1 MSKSKSKSR
10 RGIAAKVLCAA
21 LAVTLAAALTG
32 CGRLA
37 KEDQKEAQADLL
49 IGALV
54 WARNGEFEAP
64 PEDESVTLKR
74 VETEDG
80 TRIEVSDPDMLGA
93 RSAKAFSTE
102 NKTAKIENRP
112 LKR

>member
-49 IGALV
+49 IGA
-54 WARNGEFEAP
+54 WCGRGAAN
-64 PEDESVTLKR
+64 LKLR
-74 VETEDG
+74 
-80 TRIEVSDPDMLGA
+80 RKM
-93 RSAKAFSTE
+93 KAS
-102 NKTAKIENRP
+102 P
-112 LKR
+112 